1 MELQVFCT
9 SHHLLGICIK
19 LDGQVLVGRGRAVA
33 VALVLLLVIVA
44 VTAALNPS
52 REDFAWFL
60 RLRRPVWLT
69 FEALIPVIWI
79 SIYACFYFSALLSW
93 SASPSWGLMGGYLG
107 LLLLVQSYTWVIC
120 RTRNLGNGTVI
131 GFAGWVWGV
140 ALTLLVAPVSH
151 IAWLLLIPYLLW
163 SPVGTYVTWQMQRLN
178 R

>member
-1 MELQVFCT
+1 MA
-9 SHHLLGICIK
+9 S
-19 LDGQVLVGRGRAVA
+19 
-33 VALVLLLVIVA
+33 ALVLLLVLVA
-44 VTAALNPS
+44 VAAALNPS

-60 RLRRPVWLT
+60 RLRRPEWLT
-69 FEALIPVIWI
+69 FEDLIPVIWI

-107 LLLLVQSYTWVIC
+107 LLVLVQSYTWLIC
-120 RTRNLGNGTVI
+120 RTRCLGNGTVI

-140 ALTLLVAPVSH
+140 ALALLVAPLSQS
-151 IAWLLLIPYLLW
+151 AGLLLIPYLLW